1 MSEPRPLSVYQVKIV
16 LRDVSP
22 LVWRR
27 VLLRSDTTLAQLHR
41 LIQTAMGW
49 EDGHLHCF
57 RVHGKEYGRAYAG
70 RPPLAANAGA
80 VTLADFRLRPRERF
94 AYVYDFGAWW
104 QHDIRLEQVL
114 PLNPASAYPVCTGGG
129 RACPPEGCGGPGGY
143 RARLRERAALAALDD
158 LALIAEA
165 VRRFLDHG
173 DRGTADERET
183 LAAALAR
190 AKERDRLDPDRFDR
204 RAVDR
209 AWQRLAH
216 MAAD

>member
-1 MSEPRPLSVYQVKIV
+1 
-16 LRDVSP
+16 
-22 LVWRR
+22 
-27 VLLRSDTTLAQLHR
+27 
-41 LIQTAMGW
+41 MGW

-70 RPPLAANAGA
+70 RPPLAANADA

-114 PLNPASAYPVCTGGG
+114 PRNPASAYPACTGGG

-143 RARLRERAALAALDD
+143 RARLRERASLAALDD

-165 VRRFLDHG
+165 VRRFLEQG
-173 DRGTADERET
+173 DRGTPDERET
-183 LAAALAR
+183 LAAALER

-204 RAVDR
+204 RAVNR
-209 AWQRLAH
+209 ALQRLAH